1 MACGA
6 FRRRARR
13 PLARRSSGGGV
24 RRGDRR
30 APRVPS
36 PRGRFRRRR
45 REGEENETN
54 PRVGRV
60 RRATVGAQRPRTRR
74 EATKTKNRNHGAAS
88 VSVRARVRIRRV
100 ASRSFMVALA
110 DARVSRVSRE
120 HHLRRVALAR
130 YCALRALSCA
140 LDAAERN
147 DRGEDED
154 KDDVDHSLDVVV
166 AYVSPRDVP
175 RLVRCSVRRVSPLRF
190 RASSSR
196 DDGDRAFASE
206 SRPFAFAI
214 RIVAIFAWCA
224 TCALLVR
231 IGYAPSATFRGAQVF
246 ADADA
251 AARFEEGLLPFGLT
265 RVAHALA
272 FLTVSW
278 ATSHVVFGVPWA
290 VSTYVDDIR
299 ETPCDVPRSGPPPR
313 PRFGDTGARSTS
325 ASPLF
330 TSRMYAPL
338 GSGHVGVVVVVAFST
353 LFHGFET
360 GWLVWG
366 AVNAAGLTIERLIDD
381 SYPGW
386 RFASRGARLAQ
397 GVRRNRRHVRH
408 GGDVRPGTD
417 STRRRGRGRRRGSS
431 RGSSR
436 WEE

>member
-1 MACGA
+1 MTPSPSPFARGFESGGSRLGLFWSLLRSLA
-6 FRRRARR
+6 FRGCLGNTTFDGYRA
-13 PLARRSSGGGV
+13 
-24 RRGDRR
+24 
-30 APRVPS
+30 
-36 PRGRFRRRR
+36 
-45 REGEENETN
+45 
-54 PRVGRV
+54 
-60 RRATVGAQRPRTRR
+60 
-74 EATKTKNRNHGAAS
+74 
-88 VSVRARVRIRRV
+88 
-100 ASRSFMVALA
+100 
-110 DARVSRVSRE
+110 
-120 HHLRRVALAR
+120 AR
-130 YCALRALSCA
+130 YCALRALSSG

-147 DRGEDED
+147 AKDKDKD
-154 KDDVDHSLDVVV
+154 KDDADSLDVVV
-166 AYVSPRDVP
+166 AYVLHPATYQAGPLVP
-175 RLVRCSVRRVSPLRF
+175 FDAFRRSRF

-231 IGYAPSATFRGAQVF
+231 IGYAPSATFRGARVF

-251 AARFEEGLLPFGLT
+251 AARFEAGLLPFGLT

-299 ETPCDVPRSGPPPR
+299 ETPCDVPA
-313 PRFGDTGARSTS
+313 FWTAS
-325 ASPLF
+325 ASSFRRHWSAFHVSLSSF
-330 TSRMYAPL
+330 YFARMYAPL

-386 RFASRGARLAQ
+386 RFASRGARLARACD
-397 GVRRNRRHVRH
+397 GTVATCATVAMFV
-408 GGDVRPGTD
+408 GDGFDAKAWAWVVAWIFAGFVAF
-417 STRRRGRGRRRGSS
+417 GA
-431 RGSSR
+431 
-436 WEE
+436 E